1 MLVLLILLGLANLLW
16 LRLFILGIVSLRK
29 REYLDEAA
37 EPVSTPLISIVVPAR
52 NESRIL
58 SQTMEALAALD
69 YPNYEVL
76 IIDDH
81 SEDNTY
87 QLAAKFAENHPNF
100 RPMKAA
106 ELPEGWR
113 GKSWALQQAVSFAQG
128 NWMLFTDADIHLH
141 PLALRKAL
149 AHAQKEKLDLLS
161 VLPHLDCVTFWD
173 RTILPS
179 FAIILNI
186 IKPLH
191 ESNNPESRIAIASG
205 GFILI
210 KSMVFRHLGGYES
223 ISEAIAED
231 VKLAELFKY
240 SGYKI
245 KTVLTRSP
253 MVRTRMYENFRG
265 LWEGLTRHAFEG
277 SGYNPVKTTLA
288 VCAGYFFMVAPAI
301 LFVLGLIQHN
311 WKLVS
316 FCAFPVITMIG
327 NQIQVNRFWKIPAY
341 YFLSFPIAVSIYG
354 LMMLHSMIS
363 YYFHGGNLWKGRRYR
378 KEGPCES
385 T

>member
-1 MLVLLILLGLANLLW
+1 MLVLYILLGLANLLW
-16 LRLFILGIVSLRK
+16 LRLFVVGIKSLRN
-29 REYLDEAA
+29 REFLDEAA
-37 EPVSTPLISIVVPAR
+37 EPVSTPRISIVVPAR

-69 YPNYEVL
+69 YPDYEVL
-76 IIDDH
+76 MIDDH

-87 QLAAKFAENHPNF
+87 ELAAGFAATHPNF
-100 RPMKAA
+100 RAMRAA

-113 GKSWALQQAVSFAQG
+113 GKSWALQQAVSLAQG
-128 NWMLFTDADIHLH
+128 NWLLFTDADVHLH
-141 PLALRKAL
+141 PTSLRKSL
-149 AHAQKEKLDLLS
+149 AHAQKQKLDLLS
-161 VLPHLDCVTFWD
+161 VLPHVDCVTFWE

-186 IKPLH
+186 IKPVH
-191 ESNNPESRIAIASG
+191 ESNNPESRIALASG

-245 KTVLTRSP
+245 KTVLSHSP
-253 MVRTRMYENFRG
+253 MVTTRMYDSFKG
-265 LWEGLTRHAFEG
+265 IWEGLSRHAFEG

-288 VCAGYFFMVAPAI
+288 VCAGYFFMVAPAF
-301 LFVLGLIQHN
+301 LFVLGLIHHN
-311 WKLVS
+311 WKLAS
-316 FCAFPVITMIG
+316 FCVFPVITMIG
-327 NQIQVNRFWKIPAY
+327 SQIQVNRFWKIPPY
-341 YFLSFPIAVSIYG
+341 YFLSFPIAVAVYG

-378 KEGPCES
+378 KGDPCES
-385 T
+385 I